1 MKLDAVRQRLEPLLG
16 LLRCPLCGGDIALEG
31 NSLRCAG
38 GHCYDLSAKGYANL
52 APMHDQAAEKYG
64 GALFESRARVFEAG
78 FYTPVLDAIGEVLQ
92 ARFEAQ
98 PFSLLDVGC
107 GEGYYARALSRR
119 FPSASVLG
127 VDLSREAIMAAARG
141 GAGAGWLVADLK
153 RLPVRDHA
161 VDALLDVLT
170 PADYAEFRR
179 VLAPGG
185 EFIKLSPGEDYLR
198 EVRQAVAGSLR
209 AGDAYDNERVLAH
222 LERHARVLERRSIH
236 HICAVTPD
244 QAQHFLRMTPMTFSV
259 PSALLDAS
267 RFSQITIH
275 LELLRCRME

>member
-1 MKLDAVRQRLEPLLG
+1 MKLDAVRQRLEPLLP

-31 NSLRCAG
+31 NCLRCG
-38 GHCYDLSAKGYANL
+38 SGHCYDLSAKGYANL
-52 APMHDQAAEKYG
+52 APMHDQATEKYG
-64 GALFESRARVFEAG
+64 GALFENRACVFAAG
-78 FYTPVLDAIGEVLQ
+78 FYTPVLEAISTALQ
-92 ARFEAQ
+92 ARPE

-107 GEGYYARALSRR
+107 GEGYYARALARR
-119 FPSASVLG
+119 FPAASVLG

-141 GAGAGWLVADLK
+141 GERAGWLVADLK

-161 VDALLDVLT
+161 IDVLLDVLT

-185 EFIKLSPGEDYLR
+185 ELIKLVPGEDYLR

-209 AGDAYDNERVLAH
+209 AGDAYDNERVLTHLQHHAH
-222 LERHARVLERRSIH
+222 VLQRISIH
-236 HICAVTPD
+236 ETREVTPQ
-244 QAQHFLRMTPMTFSV
+244 QAQWFLRMTPMTFSV
-259 PSALLDAS
+259 PTELLEAC
-267 RFSQITIH
+267 RFSHITIH